1 MIKQT
6 MHIEGRTILA
16 RGCFRDSHAAVGLA
30 HRLLIAFAVALTA
43 CAGRTARGADPQ
55 SYSTTTKYAI
65 PLFVVQTSSQQG
77 DIQTLAAQ
85 KVIKGRGEL
94 TWQATVPETGEYEVI
109 VGYAAHDGDNPIEVG
124 CEGSTLAD
132 TLPQTSGVYSESG
145 QWYQNSFTRRKMPG
159 ILHVANKSVKVSLRT
174 LNAAKDK
181 ALVCYA
187 LELQRLG
194 DRDKIA
200 AELRDAIQSRPNTD
214 WFAKMRYGVMFHW
227 TSQTAPRT
235 GHVRPYKD
243 AVKDFDVDAFVRMV
257 GQTGASYVLFTGNH
271 AEPHFPAPLKE
282 WEKVHPGQTTERDL
296 IAEIADGLN
305 KRGIRF
311 LLYLATHTYAKVGK
325 TGDQE
330 FADINLKLITEIG
343 NRYGDKIS
351 GYWLDGWYQ
360 AFERYRDFPFESFYR
375 ASKAGNPER
384 LLALNSWLYP
394 IVTPWQDYW
403 ASEIYSLGVP
413 PQNRIIQSGPGESLQ
428 YHALLALE
436 GDWVHT
442 QEDKPIQAPVLSTP
456 ALLSF
461 MDACA
466 GKGPVTLNVLIYQ
479 DGTIS
484 ESSMNALLAI
494 SKHMKEQ

>member
-1 MIKQT
+1 MKKLILT
-6 MHIEGRTILA
+6 EGRTILA
-16 RGCFRDSHAAVGLA
+16 RGRVRDSHGAVRLA
-30 HRLLIAFAVALTA
+30 HRLLIAFAVALTV
-43 CAGRTARGADPQ
+43 CGGRTARGADPQ
-55 SYSTTTKYAI
+55 SYSTITKYAI

-85 KVIKGRGEL
+85 KVIKGRGVL
-94 TWQATVPETGEYEVI
+94 TWQVTVPEDGDYEVI
-109 VGYAAHDGDNPIEVG
+109 VGYAAHDREYPIEAG
-124 CEGSTLAD
+124 CEGSTLSD

-145 QWYQNSFTRRKMPG
+145 QWYQNSFERRKMPG
-159 ILHVANKSVKVSLRT
+159 ILHVSNKSVKVFLRT
-174 LNAAKDK
+174 LNDAKDK
-181 ALVCYA
+181 ALVVYA

-194 DRDKIA
+194 DRNKIA
-200 AELRDAIQSRPNTD
+200 AEVRAAIQSRPNTD
-214 WFAKMRYGVMFHW
+214 WFAKMRYGLMFHW

-235 GHVRPYKD
+235 GHTRPYKD
-243 AVKDFDVDAFVRMV
+243 AVQGFDVDAFVRMV
-257 GQTGASYVLFTGNH
+257 EQSGASYVLFTGNH
-271 AEPHFPAPLKE
+271 ADPTFPGPLKE
-282 WEKVHPGQTTERDL
+282 WEKTHPGWTTERDL
-296 IAEIADGLN
+296 IADIADGLSR
-305 KRGIRF
+305 RGIRF

-325 TGDQE
+325 VGNQE
-330 FADINLKLITEIG
+330 FADINHRLITEIG
-343 NRYGDKIS
+343 NRYGAKIS

-360 AFERYRDFPFESFYR
+360 AFERYRDFPFESFYQ
-375 ASKAGNPER
+375 ASKAANPER

-394 IVTPWQDYW
+394 ITTPWQDYW
-403 ASEIYSLGVP
+403 AAEIYSLGVP

-442 QEDKPIQAPVLSTP
+442 KENTPIQAPVLGTP

-484 ESSMNALLAI
+484 ESSMNVLRAI
-494 SKHMKEQ
+494 NKHINDR